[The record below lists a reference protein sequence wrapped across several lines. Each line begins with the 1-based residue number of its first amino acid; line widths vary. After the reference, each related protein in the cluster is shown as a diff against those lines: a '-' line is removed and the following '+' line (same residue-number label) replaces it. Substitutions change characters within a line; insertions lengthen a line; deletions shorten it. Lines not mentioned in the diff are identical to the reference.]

1 VRTEK
6 PGAAGDEDAF
16 FYQTGHIDML
26 NPLCHRV
33 DFTCISPV
41 LSC

>member
-16 FYQTGHIDML
+16 FYQTGHVDRL
-26 NPLCHRV
+26 KVLCK
-33 DFTCISPV
+33 
-41 LSC
+41 